1 MWLQRERKDDVIW
14 SDLKLGGHLELNA
27 ILFQSWSKLRSRSRL
42 TSFIGSNILQSS
54 SHTTLWFLQV
64 KHQHLK
70 ANLQGFPS
78 HLHILI
84 SSKSNL
90 KLQVFGLF
98 SCFVRTLIIK
108 ISSSE
113 GPANTTSIHR
123 VRNIG
128 ILVIFFHPSPKSIIK
143 KCWSPSWKPVEARWK
158 SHNGAERVEQN
169 LLAHA
174 QQNTL
179 LLPSAINQSQ
189 TSTDFSSARYV
200 HSAKGLIP
208 SLGLINV
215 HAVALILRFSSQSV
229 LNLINCVYVTQNRSY
244 ARSFSVSCNELECR
258 WIILHHLGIVW
269 SKNRIESMVN
279 KTKSHVRK

>member
-14 SDLKLGGHLELNA
+14 SDLKLGGHLKLNA
-27 ILFQSWSKLRSRSRL
+27 ILFQSWSKLRSRSWL
-42 TSFIGSNILQSS
+42 TSFIESNILRSS

-70 ANLQGFPS
+70 TNLQGFPS

-128 ILVIFFHPSPKSIIK
+128 ILVIFFHPSPKKYYKKVSIAK
-143 KCWSPSWKPVEARWK
+143 LKTRRSALKVSQWRRTRRTKFYWRMRSKMPLCLFPYQPSWHFSQWSPDK
-158 SHNGAERVEQN
+158 Q
-169 LLAHA
+169 
-174 QQNTL
+174 
-179 LLPSAINQSQ
+179 
-189 TSTDFSSARYV
+189 
-200 HSAKGLIP
+200 
-208 SLGLINV
+208 
-215 HAVALILRFSSQSV
+215 
-229 LNLINCVYVTQNRSY
+229 
-244 ARSFSVSCNELECR
+244 
-258 WIILHHLGIVW
+258 
-269 SKNRIESMVN
+269 
-279 KTKSHVRK
+279 

>member
-27 ILFQSWSKLRSRSRL
+27 ILFQTWSKLRSRSKL
-42 TSFIGSNILQSS
+42 TSFIGSNISRSS
-54 SHTTLWFLQV
+54 SNTTLWFLQV
-64 KHQHLK
+64 KHRHLK
-70 ANLQGFPS
+70 TNLQGLLS

-84 SSKSNL
+84 FSKSNL

-143 KCWSPSWKPVEARWK
+143 KCRSPSWKPAEARWTY
-158 SHNGAERVEQN
+158 HNGAERAEQN
-169 LLAHA
+169 STGACA
-174 QQNTL
+174 AKC
-179 LLPSAINQSQ
+179 PSA
-189 TSTDFSSARYV
+189 
-200 HSAKGLIP
+200 G
-208 SLGLINV
+208 
-215 HAVALILRFSSQSV
+215 IL
-229 LNLINCVYVTQNRSY
+229 NNCR
-244 ARSFSVSCNELECR
+244 ED
-258 WIILHHLGIVW
+258 
-269 SKNRIESMVN
+269 
-279 KTKSHVRK
+279 

>member
-1 MWLQRERKDDVIW
+1 MWQQRERKDDVVW
-14 SDLKLGGHLELNA
+14 SDLKLGGHLELNV

-70 ANLQGFPS
+70 ANLQGFLS

-113 GPANTTSIHR
+113 GPANTTSNHR

-128 ILVIFFHPSPKSIIK
+128 ILVIFSHPSNKYFKKVSIAQLK
-143 KCWSPSWKPVEARWK
+143 ARRSALKISQWRRTGRSK
-158 SHNGAERVEQN
+158 
-169 LLAHA
+169 LL
-174 QQNTL
+174 
-179 LLPSAINQSQ
+179 
-189 TSTDFSSARYV
+189 
-200 HSAKGLIP
+200 
-208 SLGLINV
+208 
-215 HAVALILRFSSQSV
+215 
-229 LNLINCVYVTQNRSY
+229 
-244 ARSFSVSCNELECR
+244 
-258 WIILHHLGIVW
+258 
-269 SKNRIESMVN
+269 
-279 KTKSHVRK
+279 

>member
-1 MWLQRERKDDVIW
+1 MWQQRERKDDVVW

-42 TSFIGSNILQSS
+42 TSFIGSNILRSS

-70 ANLQGFPS
+70 TNLQGFLS

-128 ILVIFFHPSPKSIIK
+128 ILFIFFHPSLKSTLK
-143 KCWSPSWKPVEARWK
+143 KCRSPSWKPAEARSK
-158 SHNGAERVEQN
+158 FHNGAERADQN
-169 LLAHA
+169 
-174 QQNTL
+174 
-179 LLPSAINQSQ
+179 
-189 TSTDFSSARYV
+189 
-200 HSAKGLIP
+200 
-208 SLGLINV
+208 
-215 HAVALILRFSSQSV
+215 
-229 LNLINCVYVTQNRSY
+229 
-244 ARSFSVSCNELECR
+244 SFSACAAKCLLCCQQHEYFR
-258 WIILHHLGIVW
+258 
-269 SKNRIESMVN
+269 
-279 KTKSHVRK
+279 VR